1 MPVYDVVILTDT
13 RYENPKSPGTYV
25 QNVLTEDRLVKEAL
39 ENKGLKVER
48 KSWSNPD
55 FDWSSTRS
63 VLFRTTW
70 DYFDRYGEFRNWL
83 SELEKK
89 TFIIN
94 SPALIKWNVD
104 KQYLSSLSQKGV
116 SIVPTRFVPRG
127 TGITVEELHKLTG
140 WNHTVIK
147 PTIGGGGRYTYA
159 IDSKNLTVISKK
171 LQQVMK
177 EEDFMLQP
185 FQYSIIENG
194 EWSFM
199 FFGEQFS
206 HAVLKKARDGDF
218 RVQDD
223 YGGTVHPYEA
233 SEAEIE
239 FARKVVL
246 ASPELPVYSRV
257 DLLIDNEGKLAVS
270 ELELIEPELWFRIKP
285 GAADLMA
292 NEVMQKLKK
301 LQ

>member
-1 MPVYDVVILTDT
+1 MPVYDVVILTDA
-13 RYENPKSPGTYV
+13 RYENPKTPGTYV

-48 KSWSNPD
+48 KAWSNPD
-55 FDWSSTRS
+55 FDWSTTRS

-70 DYFDRYGEFRNWL
+70 DYFDRYPEFRKWL
-83 SELEKK
+83 SDIEKK
-89 TFIIN
+89 TYLIN
-94 SPALIKWNVD
+94 SPKLINWNVD

-127 TGITVEELHKLTG
+127 TGMTVEELHSFTG

-159 IDSKNLTVISKK
+159 IDQNNISVISKK
-171 LQQVMK
+171 LKQIMR

-185 FQYSIIENG
+185 FQYSVIENG

-199 FFGEQFS
+199 FFGDQYS
-206 HAVLKKARDGDF
+206 HAVLKKAREGDF

-223 YGGTVHPYEA
+223 YGGTVYPYEA
-233 SEAEIE
+233 SVDEIE
-239 FARKVVL
+239 FARKAL
-246 ASPELPVYSRV
+246 MACPELPVYSRV
-257 DLLIDNEGKLAVS
+257 DLLIDNDGKLAVS

-285 GAADLMA
+285 EAADLMA
-292 NEVMQKLKK
+292 KEVLQKLKN
-301 LQ
+301 L